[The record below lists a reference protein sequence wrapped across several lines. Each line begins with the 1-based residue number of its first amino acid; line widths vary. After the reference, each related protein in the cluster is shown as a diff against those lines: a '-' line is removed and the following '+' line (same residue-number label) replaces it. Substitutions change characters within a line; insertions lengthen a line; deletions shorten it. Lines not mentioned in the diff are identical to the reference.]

1 MSYLIFNN
9 FGYHSYIRR
18 KVCDYLDINN
28 DYDDEADKSDE
39 IKGIIEMRKDGTY
52 GTDKEI
58 KAFCSIYNIR
68 ITLYKRAI
76 QDFVNNKKDNSD
88 KLINISFN
96 EIYDEK
102 FAIMLTYYGDE
113 SENNHF
119 EELIY
124 KKGNIIEGNK

>member
-1 MSYLIFNN
+1 
-9 FGYHSYIRR
+9 
-18 KVCDYLDINN
+18 
-28 DYDDEADKSDE
+28 
-39 IKGIIEMRKDGTY
+39 MRKDCTY

-68 ITLYKRAI
+68 ITLYKRVI

-102 FAIMLTYYGDE
+102 FAIMLSYYGDE